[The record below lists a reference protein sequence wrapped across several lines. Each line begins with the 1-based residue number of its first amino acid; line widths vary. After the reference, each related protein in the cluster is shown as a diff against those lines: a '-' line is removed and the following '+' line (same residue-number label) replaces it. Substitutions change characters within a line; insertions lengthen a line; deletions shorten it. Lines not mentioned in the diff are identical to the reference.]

1 MSKKILACIDGGKF
15 SNEVC
20 KYGIFIAKKL
30 NLPLVLLNVVE
41 NVKNSSKL
49 DLSGN
54 IGLGAKDDLQEDLVD
69 EAMKLSQDKIKRG
82 KNALNECKQIAN
94 EQNFTNYKIL
104 QLHGELDE
112 CLQELSSDL
121 KLAIIGLK
129 GRSGDKIGLHVQSV
143 VRALNMPI
151 LLVNDEFKPINSV
164 LMAYDGS
171 NFAKIAFEVATK
183 DAVLPDTKRYI
194 VNVNSNNAQSLLNE
208 ASEIL
213 KNANFEVSVHA
224 LNGDKI
230 EQILNF
236 QKEHN
241 IDIIAMGA
249 YGQNR
254 LKSILFGSFTTKML
268 LSATKPLLF
277 FR

>member
-94 EQNFTNYKIL
+94 EQNFTNYEIL

-183 DAVLPDTKRYI
+183 DAVLPNTKRYI

-213 KNANFEVSVHA
+213 KNSNFEVSVHA

>member
-94 EQNFTNYKIL
+94 EQNFTNYEIL

-129 GRSGDKIGLHVQSV
+129 GRSSDKIGLHVQSV

-213 KNANFEVSVHA
+213 KNSNFEVSVHA
-224 LNGDKI
+224 LNGDRI

>member
-94 EQNFTNYKIL
+94 EQNFTNYEIL

-112 CLQELSSDL
+112 CLQELSSNL

-129 GRSGDKIGLHVQSV
+129 GRSSDKIGLHVQSV

-213 KNANFEVSVHA
+213 KNSNFEVSVHA
-224 LNGDKI
+224 LNGDRI

>member
-94 EQNFTNYKIL
+94 EQNFTNYEIL

-129 GRSGDKIGLHVQSV
+129 GRSSDKIGLHVQSV

-171 NFAKIAFEVATK
+171 NFVKIAFEVATK

-213 KNANFEVSVHA
+213 KNSNFEVSVHA
-224 LNGDKI
+224 LNGDRI

>member
-94 EQNFTNYKIL
+94 EQNFTNYEVV

-129 GRSGDKIGLHVQSV
+129 GRSSDKIGLHVQSV

-213 KNANFEVSVHA
+213 KNSNFEVSVHA
-224 LNGDKI
+224 LNGDRI

>member
-129 GRSGDKIGLHVQSV
+129 GRSSDKIGLHVQSV